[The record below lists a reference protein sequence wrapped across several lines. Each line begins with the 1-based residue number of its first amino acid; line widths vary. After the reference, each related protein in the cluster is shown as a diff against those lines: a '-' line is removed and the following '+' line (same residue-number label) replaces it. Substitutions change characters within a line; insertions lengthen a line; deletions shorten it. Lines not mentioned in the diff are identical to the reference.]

1 MLTCYAEK
9 RACYSLI
16 SYKTKKTQSCTDR
29 SGTKIRTVRVR
40 QDSCIYIVSNLF
52 LIEARDGARHPVD
65 VGSAPTGA
73 ERRPRTVRVRRS
85 PSLRET
91 GCWKSIGLPLAPTEV
106 ERRYEPFESGRTR
119 LYTKGILLGYLLYI
133 RRARDGTRTRDPD
146 LGKVVLHQ
154 LSHSRIIN
162 KIFISKAGDGNR
174 THVFSLEG

>member
-1 MLTCYAEK
+1 MASMLTCYAEK

-16 SYKTKKTQSCTDR
+16 SYKTKKH
-29 SGTKIRTVRVR
+29 
-40 QDSCIYIVSNLF
+40 N
-52 LIEARDGARHPVD
+52 P
-65 VGSAPTGA
+65 APTGA

-162 KIFISKAGDGNR
+162 KIFIFKAGDGNR

>member
-1 MLTCYAEK
+1 MASMLTCYAEK
-9 RACYSLI
+9 RAWYSLI

-29 SGTKIRTVRVR
+29 SGTKI
-40 QDSCIYIVSNLF
+40 
-52 LIEARDGARHPVD
+52 
-65 VGSAPTGA
+65 
-73 ERRPRTVRVRRS
+73 RTVRVRRS

-162 KIFISKAGDGNR
+162 KIFIFKAGDGNR

>member
-40 QDSCIYIVSNLF
+40 
-52 LIEARDGARHPVD
+52 
-65 VGSAPTGA
+65 
-73 ERRPRTVRVRRS
+73 RS
-85 PSLRET
+85 SSLRET
-91 GCWKSIGLPLAPTEV
+91 VHDIRWMSVLHRPEQSGDL
-106 ERRYEPFESGRTR
+106 EPFESGRTR

-162 KIFISKAGDGNR
+162 KIFIFKAGDGNR